1 MNIPWRLAL
10 LGALSI
16 FAGGAIAAAVASEV
30 NAAPF
35 PNEDALRAFSNVLI
49 DRIGGTDLAAAEAM
63 AKNNSHLDDEITQ
76 QNLSEVFAFLKR
88 SGVGGGVAKTYFVQE
103 SKFGRSFIRHQYS
116 LDHAQQSL
124 RCMLTYRWKT
134 DGWRLNQLW
143 CR

>member
-1 MNIPWRLAL
+1 MNIHWRLAL

-16 FAGGAIAAAVASEV
+16 CAGGATAAAVTSEI

-35 PNEDALRAFSNVLI
+35 TNEDALREFSNVLI
-49 DRIGGTDLAAAEAM
+49 DRIGSTDLAAAEAM
-63 AKNNSHLDDEITQ
+63 AKNNSHLDDVITQ

-88 SGVGGGVAKTYFVQE
+88 TGVGGSVAKTYFVQE

-116 LDHAQQSL
+116 LDNAKQSL